1 MAETNK
7 LMVLLLIFSV
17 ISVFV
22 IELAKTIFKLLRNR
36 TAGKLIMK
44 NNKIYKIIPNKCLI
58 CGDLCGGKL
67 IIKGLDGD
75 TVCECH
81 RDKNHRW
88 KIEYNDVMMKIDDC
102 Y

>member
-1 MAETNK
+1 MYR
-7 LMVLLLIFSV
+7 M
-17 ISVFV
+17 
-22 IELAKTIFKLLRNR
+22 
-36 TAGKLIMK
+36 
-44 NNKIYKIIPNKCLI
+44 IPNKCLI

-67 IIKGLDGD
+67 IIKRLDGD

-88 KIEYNDVMMKIDDC
+88 KIEYNDVMMKVDDC